1 MDFTKEEFINFWADR
16 VGGYEEGFPSYYSYE
31 NDVRKCIV
39 NNSNKDFDCLEIG
52 CGSGY
57 WTQQFLVPNFRS
69 VTCVDFLPSPAYS
82 DNMTYLQLDRA
93 DYSLSSF
100 KNESFD
106 FVYSFGVF
114 CHLTNDANQ
123 EYLNNIF
130 RVLKPNRT
138 AIIMFAN
145 WPRKGVPYEDRYRNN
160 DNNGGWFYNDL
171 ETTKKMVAFSG
182 FKSFEDLLPNFRDT
196 LGKLEK

>member
-1 MDFTKEEFINFWADR
+1 MNFTKEEFINFWGDR
-16 VGGYEEGFPSYYSYE
+16 GYEERFGSHYSYE
-31 NDVRKCIV
+31 NDVRQCVI
-39 NNSNKDFDCLEIG
+39 NNSNKNFDCLEVG

-57 WTQQFLVPNFRS
+57 WTQHFLVPNFKS
-69 VTCVDFLPSPAYS
+69 VTCVDVIPLPAYS
-82 DNMTYLQLDRA
+82 DNIKYLQLEKA
-93 DYSLSSF
+93 DYSLSLF

-130 RVLKPNRT
+130 RVLKPNGT

-145 WPRKGVPYEDRYRNN
+145 WTRRGMPYDEKYRNN
-160 DNNGGWFYNDL
+160 DNYEGWFYNDL
-171 ETTKKMVAFSG
+171 ETTEKMVAAAG

-196 LGKLEK
+196 LVKLVK